1 MVWSFLRA
9 LAIHGTTIRKAF
21 MGFKL
26 SEDGATSVEYAIV
39 ASLIAAVII
48 AVVIILGNQV
58 YGLFA
63 SLSSVWH

>member
-1 MVWSFLRA
+1 
-9 LAIHGTTIRKAF
+9 
-21 MGFKL
+21 
-26 SEDGATSVEYAIV
+26 V